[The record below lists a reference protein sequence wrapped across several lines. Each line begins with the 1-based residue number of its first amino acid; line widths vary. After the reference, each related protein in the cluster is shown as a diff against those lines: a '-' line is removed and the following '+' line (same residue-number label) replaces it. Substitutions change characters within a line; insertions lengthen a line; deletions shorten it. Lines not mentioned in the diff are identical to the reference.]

1 MNVLHIDT
9 GREMR
14 GGQFQMRLLVAG
26 LRRED
31 VTQTVLANAAHAVP
45 GAMPASWIS
54 VRQHARQADIIHA
67 HDARAHTLAVI
78 HGRGKPVVVSRRVA
92 FAIKTGLLSK
102 WKYRRAARFIA
113 VSRHVAHQLFEA
125 GIAPAKFSVVYDAVE
140 PTAEIRPESRK
151 SPRFRVLTH
160 GLADPQK
167 GGRLVA
173 AAARQT
179 GVDLMFA
186 TNLPS
191 DLLVADAFVYLS
203 ESEGLGSA
211 ILLAMVSGVPVIASR
226 TGGIPELIDDN
237 QTGLLVENDVTSVST
252 AIRRLEADPQLR
264 RRLASAASS
273 RVREEFSDTRMVRE
287 TLEIYRQVLRSP
299 PQP

>member
-26 LRRED
+26 LLQEG
-31 VTQTVLANAAHAVP
+31 VTQTVLANTATSAPDAA
-45 GAMPASWIS
+45 PASWMS
-54 VRQHARQADIIHA
+54 VRKHARQVDIIHA

-113 VSRHVAHQLFEA
+113 VSRHVADELFKV
-125 GIAPAKFSVVYDAVE
+125 GIAPARVSVVYDAVE
-140 PTAEIRPESRK
+140 PAGELRPESQE
-151 SPRFRVLTH
+151 SHRFRVLTH

-186 TNLPS
+186 TNLPA

-211 ILLAMVSGVPVIASR
+211 ILLAMASGIPVIATR

-237 QTGLLVENDVTSVST
+237 HTGLLVENDVTSVST

-264 RRLASAASS
+264 RRLASAASN